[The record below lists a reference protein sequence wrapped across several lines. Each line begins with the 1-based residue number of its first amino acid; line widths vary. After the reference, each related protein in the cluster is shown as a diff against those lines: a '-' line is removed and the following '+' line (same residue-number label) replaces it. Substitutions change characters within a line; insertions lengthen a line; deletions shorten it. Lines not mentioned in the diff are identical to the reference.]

1 MRKFLLVTLVAASSL
16 AFAEAPSG
24 QKIYQAACR
33 NCHDPLVSNGIKSPA
48 AHDQEAWKARF
59 KEADAAVK
67 AHPERYKDA
76 YDYFIQHVTIG
87 KGLMHHGGLCK
98 ESVKNPED
106 CTPEAYRAA
115 IEFMSSPAPATQ

>member
-1 MRKFLLVTLVAASSL
+1 MRKLMLLTLVAASSL

-24 QKIYQAACR
+24 QKIYEAACR
-33 NCHDPLVSNGIKSPA
+33 NCHAPLVSNGIKAPS
-48 AHDQEAWKARF
+48 AHDQEAWNARF
-59 KEADAAVK
+59 KVADAEVK
-67 AHPERYKDA
+67 AHPDRYKDA
-76 YDYFIQHVTIG
+76 FDYLIQQVKKG

-115 IEFMSSPAPATQ
+115 IEFMRSAEAK